1 MNDNEPGSKMELQ
14 LGRVKEINV
23 GMVCATTKFVCVCG
37 GVYRHTCLYAC
48 GCCDLFCILFSAPMI
63 DEIHTETAIAW

>member
-23 GMVCATTKFVCVCG
+23 GMVCATTKFVCVFG
-37 GVYRHTCLYAC
+37 GGCTGTHAC
-48 GCCDLFCILFSAPMI
+48 MHVDVVTFSAFCSQPQ
-63 DEIHTETAIAW
+63 